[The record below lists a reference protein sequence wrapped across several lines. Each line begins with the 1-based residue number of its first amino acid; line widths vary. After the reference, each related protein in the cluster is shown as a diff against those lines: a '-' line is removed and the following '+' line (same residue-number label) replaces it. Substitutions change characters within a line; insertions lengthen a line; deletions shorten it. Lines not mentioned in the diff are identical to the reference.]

1 LSRSHRLFVP
11 PADIAAATSQSGEH
25 RLVVAGEGH
34 RHLARVLRVG
44 RGESVTLF
52 DGTGSE
58 VEAEVVRVGARET
71 ELQVTAGARRA
82 GVSTAPAVA
91 ITLLTA
97 IPRGERMDLLIEK
110 ACELGVARVV
120 PVVAERSVVRPGAG
134 TPRRR
139 RWEKIAR
146 EAARQCGRADVP
158 RVDEPLPLAVALAAP
173 DLPAT
178 RFALWEAERTQSLRA
193 RLAAAVATGPSGGPR
208 SAVALLVGPEG
219 GFPAGEI
226 DTAAAAGFVPVSL
239 GPRIL
244 RVETAAIVAV
254 ALVQA
259 SAGGLD

>member
-158 RVDEPLPLAVALAAP
+158 AIADPTPLPDVLAGE
-173 DLPAT
+173 LPPR
-178 RFALWEAERTQSLRA
+178 RFALAPDGTPLRA
-193 RLAAAVATGPSGGPR
+193 ALDGPP
-208 SAVALLVGPEG
+208 APTALLVGPEG
-219 GFPAGEI
+219 GLAPDEI
-226 DTAAAAGFVPVSL
+226 AAAEAAGFAAVSV

-244 RVETAAIVAV
+244 RVETAAIAAV
-254 ALVQA
+254 TLVHA
-259 SAGGLD
+259 AAGGLG